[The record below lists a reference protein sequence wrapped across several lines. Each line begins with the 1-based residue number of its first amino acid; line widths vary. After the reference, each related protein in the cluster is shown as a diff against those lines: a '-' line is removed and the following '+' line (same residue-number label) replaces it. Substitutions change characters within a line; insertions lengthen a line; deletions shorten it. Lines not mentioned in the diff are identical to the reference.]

1 VRQVVTISV
10 QSFSF
15 LLMLP
20 VLTMGIG
27 MWLMGLTSSSARC
40 ERKERSDDEE
50 ATSTFENHGTL
61 PEARWRQSRG
71 KLKLT

>member
-1 VRQVVTISV
+1 
-10 QSFSF
+10 
-15 LLMLP
+15 

-40 ERKERSDDEE
+40 ERKERSDGEE